1 MGSISLLLIP
11 VVGWRMTYY
20 IIAGYG
26 MGIGVISI
34 LFLREP
40 KRGQFDIKN
49 DDADNFLIQLENE
62 SQADMQLA
70 EALDK

>member
-1 MGSISLLLIP
+1 
-11 VVGWRMTYY
+11 
-20 IIAGYG
+20 

-34 LFLREP
+34 LFLKEP